1 MVFSSAAVFTTPDSE
16 VPAIPFQYAAGAV
29 AVYPVRLQEAT
40 FDVRVPLSA
49 SDRQPLHP
57 RYQTRFACVYCHH
70 HKLGCNYQRPC
81 ERCVRA
87 GLADQCVDR
96 PHSCKRGSRQRVL
109 SE

>member
-1 MVFSSAAVFTTPDSE
+1 MVVSGTMVFSSAAVFTTPDSE

-57 RYQTRFACVYCHH
+57 RYQTRYVPFSGTAAV
-70 HKLGCNYQRPC
+70 LEATLRFGCLQ
-81 ERCVRA
+81 VR
-87 GLADQCVDR
+87 V
-96 PHSCKRGSRQRVL
+96 RVL
-109 SE
+109 PSPQAGMQLPAAM